1 MNYNFED
8 IYKKY
13 YSSLNKY
20 LFSLTQNE
28 DLAEELTQETFFK
41 ALKNINKYDE
51 KYKMLTWLCQ
61 IGKNT
66 YYSLYKKSKR
76 NEVLDDSILSEEN
89 VIIDKIID
97 SETNKELLKIV
108 HSLDEP
114 FKEVFTLRTY
124 GELSFKDISD
134 IFGKTESWARVVFY
148 RAKLKIKEELINE
161 WRLWNN

>member
-20 LFSLTQNE
+20 LFSLTKNE

-41 ALKNINKYDE
+41 ALKNISKYDE

-66 YYSLYKKSKR
+66 YYSLYKKDKKI
-76 NEVLDDSILSEEN
+76 EVLDDSIPSEEN
-89 VIIDKIID
+89 EIVDKIID
-97 SETNKELLKIV
+97 SETNKELLKIEKTINLSTDDNLSTICP
-108 HSLDEP
+108 HSINNVD
-114 FKEVFTLRTY
+114 R
-124 GELSFKDISD
+124 I
-134 IFGKTESWARVVFY
+134 
-148 RAKLKIKEELINE
+148 EETP
-161 WRLWNN
+161 

>member
-1 MNYNFED
+1 MNNNFED

-97 SETNKELLKIV
+97 CETNKELLKIV

-114 FKEVFTLRTY
+114 YKEVFTLRTY

-161 WRLWNN
+161 

>member
-1 MNYNFED
+1 MNLNFED
-8 IYKKY
+8 VYKKY

-20 LFSLTQNE
+20 LFYLTNSE

-66 YYSLYKKSKR
+66 YYSLYKKNKKIEAL
-76 NEVLDDSILSEEN
+76 NDSTLSEEN
-89 VIIDKIID
+89 VMIDKIID

-108 HSLDEP
+108 HSLEEP
-114 FKEVFTLRTY
+114 YKEVFTLRTY
-124 GELSFKDISD
+124 GELSFKEISD
-134 IFGKTESWARVVFY
+134 IFNKTESWARVVY
-148 RAKLKIKEELINE
+148 HRAKLKIKKELKDE
-161 WRLWNN
+161 

>member
-1 MNYNFED
+1 MNLNFED

-20 LFSLTQNE
+20 LFSLTKSE

-41 ALKNINKYDE
+41 ALKNISKYNE

-66 YYSLYKKSKR
+66 YYSLYKKNKKI
-76 NEVLDDSILSEEN
+76 EAFDDSTLSEEN
-89 VIIDKIID
+89 VMIDQIID
-97 SETNKELLKIV
+97 SETNNELLKII

-114 FKEVFTLRTY
+114 YKKGCTIRTY
-124 GELSFKDISD
+124 GELSVKEISD
-134 IFGKTESWARVVFY
+134 IFNKTESWARVVY
-148 RAKLKIKEELINE
+148 HRAKLKIKKELKDE
-161 WRLWNN
+161 

>member
-20 LFSLTQNE
+20 LFSLTKNE

-41 ALKNINKYDE
+41 ALKNISKYDE

-66 YYSLYKKSKR
+66 YYSLYKKDKKI
-76 NEVLDDSILSEEN
+76 ELLDDSIPSEEN
-89 VIIDKIID
+89 EIVDKIID
-97 SETNKELLKIV
+97 SETNKELLKII

-114 FKEVFTLRTY
+114 YKEVFTLRNY
-124 GELSFKDISD
+124 GELSFKEISD
-134 IFGKTESWARVVFY
+134 IFGKTESCARVICY
-148 RAKLKIKEELINE
+148 RAKLKIKEELKDE
-161 WRLWNN
+161 

>member
-20 LFSLTQNE
+20 LFSLTKNE
-28 DLAEELTQETFFK
+28 DLAEKLTQETFFK
-41 ALKNINKYDE
+41 ALKNISKYDE

-66 YYSLYKKSKR
+66 YYSLYKKDKKI
-76 NEVLDDSILSEEN
+76 EVLDDSIPSEEN
-89 VIIDKIID
+89 EIVDKIID
-97 SETNKELLKIV
+97 SETNKELLKII

-114 FKEVFTLRTY
+114 YKEVFTLRNY
-124 GELSFKDISD
+124 GELSFKEISD
-134 IFGKTESWARVVFY
+134 IFGKTESWARVICY
-148 RAKLKIKEELINE
+148 RAKLKIKEELKDE
-161 WRLWNN
+161 

>member
-1 MNYNFED
+1 MNSNFDD

-20 LFSLTQNE
+20 LISLTKNE

-51 KYKMLTWLCQ
+51 KYKMLTWLCE

-66 YYSLYKKSKR
+66 YYSLYKKNKKL
-76 NEVLDDSILSEEN
+76 EAIDDSVLNDESE
-89 VIIDKIID
+89 IIDKIID
-97 SETNKELLKIV
+97 SETNKELLRLV

-114 FKEVFTLRTY
+114 YKEVFTLRTF

-134 IFGKTESWARVVFY
+134 IFSKTESWARIVYY
-148 RAKLKIKEELINE
+148 RSKLKIKEKLKDEK
-161 WRLWNN
+161 RL

>member
-1 MNYNFED
+1 MNSNFDD

-20 LFSLTQNE
+20 LISLTKNE

-51 KYKMLTWLCQ
+51 KYKMLTWLCE

-66 YYSLYKKSKR
+66 YYSLYKKSKKLE
-76 NEVLDDSILSEEN
+76 NLDDSVIDGESE
-89 VIIDKIID
+89 IIDKIID
-97 SETNKELLKIV
+97 SETNKELLKLI

-114 FKEVFTLRTY
+114 YKEVFTLRIF
-124 GELSFKDISD
+124 GELSFKEISD
-134 IFGKTESWARVVFY
+134 IFSKTESWARIVYY
-148 RAKLKIKEELINE
+148 RSKLKIKEKLNDERKL
-161 WRLWNN
+161 

>member
-20 LFSLTQNE
+20 LFSLTKNE

-41 ALKNINKYDE
+41 ALKNISKYDE

-66 YYSLYKKSKR
+66 YYSLYKNSKKI
-76 NEVLDDSILSEEN
+76 EALDDSIFSEEN
-89 VIIDKIID
+89 MIIDKIID

-114 FKEVFTLRTY
+114 YKEVFTLRTY

-148 RAKLKIKEELINE
+148 RAKLKIKEELIDE
-161 WRLWNN
+161 

>member
-1 MNYNFED
+1 MNSNFDD

-20 LFSLTQNE
+20 LISLTKNE

-51 KYKMLTWLCQ
+51 KYKMLTWLCE

-66 YYSLYKKSKR
+66 YYSLYKKNKKLEAIDDS
-76 NEVLDDSILSEEN
+76 VLDDESE
-89 VIIDKIID
+89 IIDKIID
-97 SETNKELLKIV
+97 SETNKELLRLV

-114 FKEVFTLRTY
+114 YKEVFTLRTF
-124 GELSFKDISD
+124 GELSFKEISD
-134 IFGKTESWARVVFY
+134 IFSKTESWARIVYY
-148 RAKLKIKEELINE
+148 RSKLKIKEKLKDER
-161 WRLWNN
+161 RL

>member
-1 MNYNFED
+1 MNSNFDD

-20 LFSLTQNE
+20 LISLTKNE

-51 KYKMLTWLCQ
+51 KYKMLTWLCE

-66 YYSLYKKSKR
+66 YYSLYKKNKKLEVIDDS
-76 NEVLDDSILSEEN
+76 VLDDESE
-89 VIIDKIID
+89 IIDKIID
-97 SETNKELLKIV
+97 SETNKELLRLV

-114 FKEVFTLRTY
+114 YKEVFTLRTF
-124 GELSFKDISD
+124 GELSFKEISD
-134 IFGKTESWARVVFY
+134 IFSKTESWARIVYY
-148 RAKLKIKEELINE
+148 RSKLKIKEKLKDER
-161 WRLWNN
+161 RL

>member
-1 MNYNFED
+1 MNSNFDD

-20 LFSLTQNE
+20 LISLTKNE

-51 KYKMLTWLCQ
+51 KYKMLTWLCE

-66 YYSLYKKSKR
+66 YYSLYKKNKKLEAIDAS
-76 NEVLDDSILSEEN
+76 VLNDESE
-89 VIIDKIID
+89 IIDQIID
-97 SETNKELLKIV
+97 SETNKELLRLV

-114 FKEVFTLRTY
+114 YKEVFTLRTF

-134 IFGKTESWARVVFY
+134 IFSKTESWARIVYY
-148 RAKLKIKEELINE
+148 RSKLKIKEKLKDEK
-161 WRLWNN
+161 RL

>member
-1 MNYNFED
+1 MNLNFED

-20 LFSLTQNE
+20 LLSLTRSE

-66 YYSLYKKSKR
+66 YYSLYKKNKKI
-76 NEVLDDSILSEEN
+76 EALDDSIL
-89 VIIDKIID
+89 ID
-97 SETNKELLKIV
+97 SETNKELLKII

-114 FKEVFTLRTY
+114 YKKVFTLRTY
-124 GELSFKDISD
+124 GELSFKEISN
-134 IFGKTESWARVVFY
+134 IYNKTESWARVVCH
-148 RAKLKIKEELINE
+148 RAKLKIKEKLKDE
-161 WRLWNN
+161 

>member
-1 MNYNFED
+1 MNSNFDD

-20 LFSLTQNE
+20 LISLTKNE

-51 KYKMLTWLCQ
+51 KYKMLTWLCE

-66 YYSLYKKSKR
+66 YYSLYKKSKKLE
-76 NEVLDDSILSEEN
+76 NLDDSVIDDESE
-89 VIIDKIID
+89 IIDKIID
-97 SETNKELLKIV
+97 SETNKELLRLI

-114 FKEVFTLRTY
+114 YKEVFTLRIF
-124 GELSFKDISD
+124 GELSFKEISD
-134 IFGKTESWARVVFY
+134 IFSKTESWARIVYY
-148 RAKLKIKEELINE
+148 RSKLKIKEKLNDERKL
-161 WRLWNN
+161 

>member
-20 LFSLTQNE
+20 LFSLTKNE

-41 ALKNINKYDE
+41 ALKNISKYDE

-66 YYSLYKKSKR
+66 YYSLYKKDKKI
-76 NEVLDDSILSEEN
+76 EVLDDSIPSEEN
-89 VIIDKIID
+89 EIVDKIID
-97 SETNKELLKIV
+97 SETNKELLKII

-114 FKEVFTLRTY
+114 YKEVFTLRNY
-124 GELSFKDISD
+124 GELSFKEISD
-134 IFGKTESWARVVFY
+134 IFGKT
-148 RAKLKIKEELINE
+148 
-161 WRLWNN
+161 

>member
-161 WRLWNN
+161 

>member
-1 MNYNFED
+1 MNLNFED

-20 LFSLTQNE
+20 LLSLTRSE

-66 YYSLYKKSKR
+66 YYSLYKK
-76 NEVLDDSILSEEN
+76 
-89 VIIDKIID
+89 
-97 SETNKELLKIV
+97 NKKLKLLMIRFLLK
-108 HSLDEP
+108 
-114 FKEVFTLRTY
+114 K
-124 GELSFKDISD
+124 
-134 IFGKTESWARVVFY
+134 A
-148 RAKLKIKEELINE
+148 
-161 WRLWNN
+161 

>member
-148 RAKLKIKEELINE
+148 RAKLK
-161 WRLWNN
+161 R

>member
-1 MNYNFED
+1 MNSNFDD

-20 LFSLTQNE
+20 LISLTKNE

-51 KYKMLTWLCQ
+51 KYKMLTWLCE
-61 IGKNT
+61 IGKDT
-66 YYSLYKKSKR
+66 YYSLYKKNKKLEAIDAS
-76 NEVLDDSILSEEN
+76 VLNDESE
-89 VIIDKIID
+89 IIDQIID
-97 SETNKELLKIV
+97 SETNKELLRLV

-114 FKEVFTLRTY
+114 YKEVFTLRTF

-134 IFGKTESWARVVFY
+134 IFSKTESWARIVYY
-148 RAKLKIKEELINE
+148 RSKLKIKEKLKDEK
-161 WRLWNN
+161 RL

>member
-20 LFSLTQNE
+20 LFSLTKNE
-28 DLAEELTQETFFK
+28 DFAEELTQETFFK
-41 ALKNINKYDE
+41 ALKNISKYDE

-66 YYSLYKKSKR
+66 YYSLYKKDKKI
-76 NEVLDDSILSEEN
+76 EVLDDSIPSEEN
-89 VIIDKIID
+89 EIVDKIID
-97 SETNKELLKIV
+97 SETNKELLKII

-114 FKEVFTLRTY
+114 YKEVFMLRVF
-124 GELSFKDISD
+124 GELSFKKISG
-134 IFGKTESWARVVFY
+134 IFGKTESWARVTY
-148 RAKLKIKEELINE
+148 HRAKVKILNE
-161 WRLWNN
+161 MEGKQ

>member
-148 RAKLKIKEELINE
+148 RAKLKIKEELIDE
-161 WRLWNN
+161 

>member
-1 MNYNFED
+1 MNLNFED

-20 LFSLTQNE
+20 LFSLTKSE

-41 ALKNINKYDE
+41 ALKNISKYNE

-66 YYSLYKKSKR
+66 YYSLYKKNKKI
-76 NEVLDDSILSEEN
+76 EAFDDSTLSEEN
-89 VIIDKIID
+89 VMIDQIID
-97 SETNKELLKIV
+97 SETNNELLNII

-114 FKEVFTLRTY
+114 YKKVFTLRTY
-124 GELSFKDISD
+124 GELSFKEISD
-134 IFGKTESWARVVFY
+134 IFNKTESWARVVY
-148 RAKLKIKEELINE
+148 HRAKLKIKKELKDE
-161 WRLWNN
+161 